1 MSDKSSKTDPS
12 MNEILGSIRRIISED
27 NAQPAEA
34 ATPPEDRETPELAD
48 SPDIG
53 FSEETPV
60 GISEAD
66 DPGLAGYTLIEV
78 PEDAGSEVP
87 EEASDEYFQD
97 AAPEFLEEEEEILDL
112 TEEMIADS
120 AAAEP
125 IGAAPDSLAG
135 NDFEEPA
142 LQQEPAM
149 IETPVEPSPS
159 ESFAETHREPEAEGQ
174 AAQASVFGQ
183 RSTEKIVSETAT
195 TAAATALGELTRAM
209 DEKTNKLKV
218 GAGDTSVADMV
229 KEMLRPMLREWI
241 DENLPAIVERIVRR
255 EIEKLVDRA
264 ETED

>member
-48 SPDIG
+48 TPDIG

-97 AAPEFLEEEEEILDL
+97 AAPEYLEEEEDILDL

-120 AAAEP
+120 AAES
-125 IGAAPDSLAG
+125 IGAASDSLAD

-149 IETPVEPSPS
+149 IETPAEAAPSV
-159 ESFAETHREPEAEGQ
+159 SFAETHREPEAEAH
-174 AAQASVFGQ
+174 AAPASVFGQ